1 MIIYDTTLNV
11 ALRATNITDLL
22 SSVGGVKCVYNS
34 SVLPT
39 SVTTGLETI
48 NFYLTT
54 PFNGALEYTDVDY
67 TVNCRSDNEYTSR
80 QIAQAVYT
88 ELNRSTYTDCFMIAN
103 ILSTIKPADETD
115 NYNTPVLVNIKGK

>member
-11 ALRATNITDLL
+11 ALHATDITDLL
-22 SSVGGVKCVYNS
+22 TSTNSIYNS
-34 SVLPT
+34 PVLPT
-39 SVTTGLETI
+39 SVENDAKTI
-48 NFYLTT
+48 NFYLTS
-54 PFNGALEYTDVDY
+54 PFSGGLEYTDVEY
-67 TVNCRSDNEYTSR
+67 TINCRSSNQYTSR

-88 ELNRSTYTDCFMIAN
+88 ELNRSTYTDYFMIAN